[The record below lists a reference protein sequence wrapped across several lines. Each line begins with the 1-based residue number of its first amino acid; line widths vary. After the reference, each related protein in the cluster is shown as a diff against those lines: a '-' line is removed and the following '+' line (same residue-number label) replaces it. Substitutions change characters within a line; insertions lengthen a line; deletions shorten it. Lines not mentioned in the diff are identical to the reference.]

1 MLQTLYRNY
10 YWIKKT
16 IENKVIRIN
25 LQLRSSQLWKISR
38 IISRGAGNVAA
49 ILFPRAKLRSALVM
63 GAFRWWWWWYTVLLR
78 ARCVTVLY
86 YLHEKISTSGK
97 EHLGPLASA
106 NGSFVLLFRCV
117 LSRKNHK
124 NWGRE
129 EDGLIIFHSSFLLI
143 SFSNTFTLRIHFLK
157 IKNSKFY

>member
-97 EHLGPLASA
+97 EHPGPLPRPMAVLCSC
-106 NGSFVLLFRCV
+106 FVVCF
-117 LSRKNHK
+117 H
-124 NWGRE
+124 GRT
-129 EDGLIIFHSSFLLI
+129 I
-143 SFSNTFTLRIHFLK
+143 RIGGGK
-157 IKNSKFY
+157 KTVW